1 MIAQR
6 HHHAVLIPM
15 PDERAPATAGG
26 MAFAPATASR
36 RRAGEG
42 TQQAST
48 SEDARQRSAQGQVRI
63 LVVEDDHHIGRLVE
77 RILVREGFEVVRV
90 MDVESAWGVLDQPEA
105 VDLLFTDVVL
115 PGASSGAELAAKLR
129 ALRPDLPIILTTGY
143 DQSRIADHPGL
154 LESVA
159 FLPKPFTA
167 AQVRD
172 LVRLEL
178 GRS

>member
-1 MIAQR
+1 MIVQSSDREQAASASFEDSPADASMAGSDRPQT
-6 HHHAVLIPM
+6 V
-15 PDERAPATAGG
+15 DEGAALETGCYRD
-26 MAFAPATASR
+26 
-36 RRAGEG
+36 E
-42 TQQAST
+42 ST
-48 SEDARQRSAQGQVRI
+48 VAESSLRI

-90 MDVESAWGVLDQPEA
+90 MDVESAWNVLDQPRN

-115 PGASSGAELAAKLR
+115 PGSSSGAELAATLR
-129 ALRPDLPIILTTGY
+129 ARRPELPIILTTGY
-143 DQSRIADHPGL
+143 DQSRIAGHPGL

-172 LVRLEL
+172 LVRVEL
-178 GRS
+178 GRN

>member
-1 MIAQR
+1 MIMQTSGRERGASASFDVS
-6 HHHAVLIPM
+6 HAVASM
-15 PDERAPATAGG
+15 EGSDAPQAVDDGAALETGSA
-26 MAFAPATASR
+26 R
-36 RRAGEG
+36 DEG
-42 TQQAST
+42 TIAEPT
-48 SEDARQRSAQGQVRI
+48 VRI

-90 MDVESAWGVLDQPEA
+90 MDVESAWNVLDQPPA

-115 PGASSGAELAAKLR
+115 PGTSSGAELAATLR
-129 ALRPDLPIILTTGY
+129 ARQPELPIILTTGY

-172 LVRLEL
+172 LVRVEL
-178 GRS
+178 GRN

>member
-6 HHHAVLIPM
+6 HHLAVYARL
-15 PDERAPATAGG
+15 PDERAAAGSG
-26 MAFAPATASR
+26 APDYASAAE
-36 RRAGEG
+36 AGHKPGGDPSSASSKAADSEG
-42 TQQAST
+42 STQ
-48 SEDARQRSAQGQVRI
+48 RQVRI

-77 RILVREGFEVVRV
+77 RILVRQGFAVVRV
-90 MDVESAWGVLDQPEA
+90 TDVESAWEVLEQPEA
-105 VDLLFTDVVL
+105 IDLLFTDVVL
-115 PGASSGAELAAKLR
+115 PGASSGAELAATLR
-129 ALRPDLPIILTTGY
+129 ARRPDLPIILTTGY

-178 GRS
+178 GRG